1 MHCRENLGAGPMT
14 SRQISPLEFVFRGWP
29 SGPLAE
35 WQLEVLDYFFETL
48 GALVEHEGTIQ

>member
-1 MHCRENLGAGPMT
+1 MT